1 MFTSGTPNIHRGV
14 SVVVAAAIVG
24 VSGLALDR
32 GHTGAAPGGAEPIAA
47 LEAVDVLPGA
57 TMLPE
62 IVVTAPRLAMNSRQ
76 PKV

>member
-1 MFTSGTPNIHRGV
+1 MFTSGTPNVHRGV

-32 GHTGAAPGGAEPIAA
+32 GHYSAVRSGTAQLVA
-47 LEAVDVLPGA
+47 LEAADVLPGA

-62 IVVTAPRLAMNSRQ
+62 VVVTAPRLAMTSRQ
-76 PKV
+76 PNG